1 MSNFTLIFYQ
11 QFDAPPPLPSPHQR
25 VFEVDDSSIHQSIID
40 NLTGVVTVVDRGR
53 PSRTR
58 THTNNIDRLTDMI
71 VRLGMLNEV
80 RIFKREVDGGV
91 IWLVSSVQSR
101 FE

>member
-40 NLTGVVTVVDRGR
+40 NLTGVVTVVVVR
-53 PSRTR
+53 PARVR
-58 THTNNIDRLTDMI
+58 AHTPIILITDMR